1 VENIAIS
8 IRFIAININFK
19 RNEIK
24 NYKRNRE
31 FKSLIFFNLDWRK
44 VFTHSKT
51 INDIERNTE
60 MRVDW

>member
-19 RNEIK
+19 RNEIE

-44 VFTHSKT
+44 VFTHS
-51 INDIERNTE
+51 
-60 MRVDW
+60 